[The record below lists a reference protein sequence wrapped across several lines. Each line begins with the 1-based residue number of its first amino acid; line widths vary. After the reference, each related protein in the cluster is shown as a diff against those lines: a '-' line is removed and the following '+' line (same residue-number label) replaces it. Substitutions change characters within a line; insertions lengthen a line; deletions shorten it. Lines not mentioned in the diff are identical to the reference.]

1 MLVQAGRHCNPCNP
15 CNPCSSAAAIA
26 GTLLLLLSTSGLVS
40 AAQQPDP
47 RARFFQ
53 EGARALAEHRYADA
67 AQAYEALRTL
77 SPEVAEV
84 HASLGLSYFQQR
96 KFTEAVPALRQALK
110 LKPALQN
117 VPVLLAMSLSELGHY
132 DEALPGLEKGFA
144 QSADPAVKRAAGLQ
158 LQRAYTGL
166 RRDAQA
172 VDVALQLTRLYPK
185 DPELLYHA
193 SRLYANFAFVT
204 LQKLSQVAPDSVWVH
219 LAAGEANESQG
230 LDDGALRD
238 YRAVLALD
246 PRRPGVHFRLGRVLL
261 SRSQKD
267 NSDSRHE
274 AEALK
279 EFQQELELDPTHASA
294 AYEIGEIRRKAGE
307 LDKAREFFETALKYY
322 PEFEEARVGLG
333 RTLVALAK
341 PELAVPHLQKAIA
354 LNAASE
360 VAYYQL
366 AQAYRALGDAPAQE
380 KALAVFEQLQSASLR
395 RGDAANLSRREV
407 TEQTLDTKPP
417 GKSPK

>member
-1 MLVQAGRHCNPCNP
+1 MLLQAGRPW
-15 CNPCSSAAAIA
+15 NPCSSAAVGA
-26 GTLLLLLSTSGLVS
+26 GTLLLLLSTAGPVVV
-40 AAQQPDP
+40 AQQPDA
-47 RARFFQ
+47 RARLFQ
-53 EGARALAEHRYADA
+53 EGARALAEQRYADA
-67 AQAYEALRTL
+67 TQAYEALLKL

-96 KFTEAVPALRQALK
+96 KFIEAVPPLRQALK
-110 LKPALQN
+110 LKPALPN
-117 VPVLLAMSLSELGHY
+117 VPVLLAMSLSELGRY

-144 QSADPAVKRAAGLQ
+144 QPADAAVKRAAGLQ

-166 RRDAQA
+166 RRDAKA
-172 VDVALQLTRLYPK
+172 VEVALELTRLYPK
-185 DPELLYHA
+185 DPEVLYHA
-193 SRLYANFAFVT
+193 SRVYANFAFVT
-204 LQKLSQVAPDSVWVH
+204 LQNLSQVAPDSLWVH

-246 PRRPGVHFRLGRVLL
+246 PGRPGVHFRLGRVLL
-261 SRSQKD
+261 SRSQKGTSNGGD
-267 NSDSRHE
+267 E

-279 EFQQELELDPTHASA
+279 EFQQELALDPTHANA
-294 AYEIGEIRRKAGE
+294 AYEIGEIHRKAGA
-307 LDKAREFFETALKYY
+307 LDRAREYFEMALKHY
-322 PEFEEARVGLG
+322 PEFEEALVGLG
-333 RTLVALAK
+333 RTLVGLAK

-366 AQAYRALGDAPAQE
+366 AQAHRALGDAAAQA
-380 KALAVFEQLQSASLR
+380 KALAVFEQLQSASSR
-395 RGDAANLSRREV
+395 RGDAASHSRREV
-407 TEQTLDTKPP
+407 TEQRLDTKPP

>member
-1 MLVQAGRHCNPCNP
+1 MLLQAGRH
-15 CNPCSSAAAIA
+15 AIA
-26 GTLLLLLSTSGLVS
+26 GTLFVLLSTSGPAL
-40 AAQQPDP
+40 AAQQPDA
-47 RARFFQ
+47 RARLFQ

-67 AQAYEALRTL
+67 AQAYETLQKL

-110 LKPALQN
+110 LKPSLPN
-117 VPVLLAMSLSELGHY
+117 VPVLLAMSLSELGEY
-132 DEALPGLEKGFA
+132 DEALPGLQKGFA
-144 QSADPAVKRAAGLQ
+144 QSADAAIRRAAGLQ

-166 RRDAQA
+166 RRDAEA
-172 VDVALQLTRLYPK
+172 VGVALELTRLYPK
-185 DPELLYHA
+185 DPEVLYHA

-204 LQKLSQVAPDSVWVH
+204 LQKLSKAAPDSVWVH

-230 LDDGALRD
+230 MADAALSD
-238 YRAVLALD
+238 YRAVLALE

-261 SRSQKD
+261 SRSKEG
-267 NSDSRHE
+267 NSDAADLE
-274 AEALK
+274 EALK
-279 EFQQELELDPTHASA
+279 EFQQELELDPTHANA
-294 AYEIGEIRRKAGE
+294 AYEIGEIQRKAGE
-307 LDKAREFFETALKYY
+307 LDKAREYFDTAVKHY

-333 RTLVALAK
+333 RTLVALGK

-354 LNAASE
+354 LNAASK

-366 AQAYRALGDAPAQE
+366 AQAYRALGDTAAQA
-380 KALAVFEQLQSASLR
+380 KALAAFEQLQRASSPP
-395 RGDAANLSRREV
+395 DLSRREV

-417 GKSPK
+417 RKSP